1 MAVTG
6 HHYYKSEGGRAATSL
21 IPNMNQ
27 VPALSNA
34 KVRWHISASKIIS
47 NCLTT

>member
-1 MAVTG
+1 MAVPG
-6 HHYYKSEGGRAATSL
+6 QRYYESEGGHAATPL

-34 KVRWHISASKIIS
+34 RVRWNISASELFRRDI
-47 NCLTT
+47 

>member
-1 MAVTG
+1 MVVPG
-6 HHYYKSEGGRAATSL
+6 QCYYESEGGRAATSL

-34 KVRWHISASKIIS
+34 GVRWNISASKLFWRDI
-47 NCLTT
+47 

>member
-1 MAVTG
+1 MNATG
-6 HHYYKSEGGRAATSL
+6 QHYYKSEGGHAATSL

-34 KVRWHISASKIIS
+34 RVR
-47 NCLTT
+47 

>member
-1 MAVTG
+1 MAVPG
-6 HHYYKSEGGRAATSL
+6 QRYYESEGGRAATSL

-34 KVRWHISASKIIS
+34 RVRWNISASKLFWRDI
-47 NCLTT
+47 

>member
-1 MAVTG
+1 MAVPG
-6 HHYYKSEGGRAATSL
+6 QRYYECESGRAATSL

-34 KVRWHISASKIIS
+34 RVR
-47 NCLTT
+47 

>member
-1 MAVTG
+1 MAAPEQR
-6 HHYYKSEGGRAATSL
+6 YYESEGGCVATFL

-34 KVRWHISASKIIS
+34 RVR
-47 NCLTT
+47 

>member
-1 MAVTG
+1 MVVSG
-6 HHYYKSEGGRAATSL
+6 QRYYESEGGHAATSL

-34 KVRWHISASKIIS
+34 RVRRNISASK
-47 NCLTT
+47 LF

>member
-1 MAVTG
+1 MVAPG
-6 HHYYKSEGGRAATSL
+6 QRYYESEGGPAATSL

-34 KVRWHISASKIIS
+34 RVR
-47 NCLTT
+47 

>member
-1 MAVTG
+1 MAATG
-6 HHYYKSEGGRAATSL
+6 HRYYNSEGEHAATSL

-34 KVRWHISASKIIS
+34 RVR
-47 NCLTT
+47 

>member
-1 MAVTG
+1 MTATG
-6 HHYYKSEGGRAATSL
+6 QRYCESEGGRAAISL

-34 KVRWHISASKIIS
+34 RVR
-47 NCLTT
+47 

>member
-1 MAVTG
+1 MVAPG
-6 HHYYKSEGGRAATSL
+6 QRYCESESGRAATPL

-34 KVRWHISASKIIS
+34 RVR
-47 NCLTT
+47 

>member
-1 MAVTG
+1 MVAPG
-6 HHYYKSEGGRAATSL
+6 QRYYESEGGRAVTSL

-34 KVRWHISASKIIS
+34 RVIWHISASKIIS
-47 NCLTT
+47 NYLTT

>member
-1 MAVTG
+1 MAVPVQR
-6 HHYYKSEGGRAATSL
+6 YYESEGGRAATSL

-34 KVRWHISASKIIS
+34 RVRWKHLSK
-47 NCLTT
+47 

>member
-1 MAVTG
+1 MDTHG
-6 HHYYKSEGGRAATSL
+6 QRYYESEGGRVATSL

-34 KVRWHISASKIIS
+34 RVR
-47 NCLTT
+47 

>member
-1 MAVTG
+1 MVVPG
-6 HHYYKSEGGRAATSL
+6 QRYYESEGGRAATSL

-34 KVRWHISASKIIS
+34 RVRWNISASK
-47 NCLTT
+47 LFW